1 MSAGASTRYV
11 RHAVTLQD
19 IDEDAH
25 RVVRRLHQTGYE
37 AFLVG
42 GSVRDLLLG
51 KRPKDFDIVTG
62 AMPQEVRRIFRNCRL
77 IGRRFL
83 LAHLLY
89 ADGKVLEVATFRA
102 EPYDQGEGETQLITD
117 DNQFGTPETD
127 ARRRDFTVNAL
138 FYDPEKCEV
147 IDYVGGMD
155 DLKKRVLRTIG
166 DPVVRF
172 REDPVRMLR
181 AVKFT
186 ARTGFTLGEPERK
199 AIRAERRQLRKA
211 AVPRLYEEI
220 LRMLW
225 GGAAA
230 DSFELMHELGLM
242 EILLPEVSAW
252 LSRKGGPDHDA
263 LGRMRAVLEALD
275 ALCGGRPKLESG
287 VLLSALLWP
296 LFSDLLD
303 DLPREPDPATLKK
316 LTEELVAPAA
326 LRLRMPRRDVSML
339 VAALE
344 LQLRMPHV
352 AHKRAARFGLA
363 RHPGFPGALDLLGLR
378 TEAFG
383 LDQAELTE
391 WQTLRDIPRD
401 RDDAFERRGGSP
413 VPGHRGRGPGGPPS
427 RRGGAGRPFPP
438 RR

>member
-1 MSAGASTRYV
+1 MSAGGSTRFI
-11 RHAVTLQD
+11 RHAVTLSD
-19 IDEDAH
+19 VDEDAH
-25 RVVRRLHQTGYE
+25 RVIRRLHQTGYE

-77 IGRRFL
+77 IGRRFR

-102 EPYDQGEGETQLITD
+102 EPYDLGEGEADLITD

-138 FYDPEKCEV
+138 FYDPEKGEV
-147 IDYVGGMD
+147 IDYVGGLD
-155 DLKKRVLRTIG
+155 DLKARILRTIG

-186 ARTGFTLGEPERK
+186 ARTGFTLGEPERR

-211 AVPRLYEEI
+211 AIPRLYEEI

-230 DSFELMHELGLM
+230 HSFELMDELGLL

-252 LSRKGGPDHDA
+252 LSGGGGSERDA
-263 LGRMRAVLEALD
+263 RARLRSLLEAVD
-275 ALCGGRPKLESG
+275 EHCGGRPRLENG

-296 LFSDLLD
+296 LFSDLLEGM
-303 DLPREPDPATLKK
+303 PREPDPATLKK

-326 LRLRMPRRDVSML
+326 LRLRMPRRDVSLL

-352 AHKRAARFGLA
+352 QRKKSARFGLA
-363 RHPGFPGALDLLGLR
+363 RHPGFPAALDLLALR
-378 TEAFG
+378 TEAHG
-383 LDQAELTE
+383 LDTHDLAD
-391 WQTLRDIPRD
+391 WQTLRDVPRD
-401 RDDAFERRGGSP
+401 RDDAFEKRRSGPPQGQNP
-413 VPGHRGRGPGGPPS
+413 RHRPRGGPPAF
-427 RRGGAGRPFPP
+427 AGR
-438 RR
+438 R